1 MAGKLG
7 AKASGASKAAA
18 KKAVAMGAV
27 VDVVVTVEETHRDNI
42 ATVASQLMAAG
53 LSACETLTTAGIV
66 IGSVARASLG
76 ALATVAGVKAVEVS
90 GGVQI
95 APPDADVQ

>member
-7 AKASGASKAAA
+7 AKASGASKSAA
-18 KKAVAMGAV
+18 KTAVALGAT
-27 VDVVVTVEETHRDNI
+27 VDVVVTVADTHRDNI
-42 ATVASQLMAAG
+42 ATVAGRLMAAG
-53 LSACETLTTAGIV
+53 LSACQTLTSAGIV
-66 IGSVARASLG
+66 IGSVAHASLG